1 MLSYRDTVKPCKGEF
16 HIDVYKEGKLV
27 EEISDHNLVV
37 DVARGR
43 LAELA
48 AGLSNAYITQIGCG
62 SGSAPE
68 GAEDTALTDQQLFP
82 LTSATVEE
90 RDAKFSFTIDNSQ
103 ANGMAIHEFGL
114 FCSDGLM
121 FTHRVRDGVIEKK
134 SDIQLKGYWILH
146 F

>member
-16 HIDVYKEGKLV
+16 HIDVVKGGKVV

-37 DVARGR
+37 DVARQR
-43 LAELA
+43 LAELS
-48 AGLSNAYITQIGCG
+48 AGTSTAYITQIGCG

-68 GAEDTALTDQQLFP
+68 AAEDTELVEQQLFP
-82 LTSATVEE
+82 LTGVTVEE

-103 ANGMAIHEFGL
+103 ANGLAIREFGL

-134 SDIQLKGYWILH
+134 SDIQLKGCWILH

>member
-1 MLSYRDTVKPCKGEF
+1 MLSYSDTVKPCKGEF
-16 HIDVYKEGKLV
+16 HIDVYKEGVLV
-27 EEISDHNLVV
+27 EEIKDHNLVV

-43 LAELA
+43 LAELS
-48 AGLSNAYITQIGCG
+48 AGTSNAYITQVGCG

-68 GAEDTALTDQQLFP
+68 EAEDTSLTEQQLFP
-82 LTSATVEE
+82 LTAVSVDG
-90 RDAKFSFTIDNSQ
+90 RDAKFNFTIDNSQ
-103 ANGMAIHEFGL
+103 ANGLAIREFGL

>member
-1 MLSYRDTVKPCKGEF
+1 MLSYKDTVKPCKGEF
-16 HIDVYKEGKLV
+16 RIDVIKDGKLV

-37 DVARGR
+37 DVARQR

-48 AGLSNAYITQIGCG
+48 AGTSDKFITQIGCG
-62 SGSAPE
+62 SGSTPE
-68 GAEDTALTDQQLFP
+68 GAEDTALQDQQLFP
-82 LTSATVEE
+82 LTGVTVEE
-90 RDAKFSFTIDNSQ
+90 RDAKFSFIIDNSQ